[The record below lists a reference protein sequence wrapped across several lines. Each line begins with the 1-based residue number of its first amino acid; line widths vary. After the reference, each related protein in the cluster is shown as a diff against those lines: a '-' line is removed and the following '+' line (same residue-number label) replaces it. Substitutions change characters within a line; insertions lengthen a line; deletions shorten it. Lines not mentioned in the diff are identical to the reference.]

1 MEKSVELSEALS
13 TERILL
19 QLQLMDE
26 NKLKRAKK
34 VLEVIKK
41 SERVKIN
48 KDIEEIY
55 VDKVPTGLKAS
66 VFLYDIQQQTIKLY
80 NPAFIL
86 ILRSLK
92 LDERLVM
99 NKYAKVAVQST
110 NTEQAQQKQRS
121 RGSTNSPSKST
132 ALLLLSPEKKPS
144 SSSTTSRSVTSKSSK
159 RRKTRKTVA
168 DSERK
173 RSPQK
178 TKREEGAAEEDSES
192 YETPD
197 NDSDSATT
205 EKKKTKTN
213 IKWQDYTS

>member
-26 NKLKRAKK
+26 LKLKRARK
-34 VLEVIKK
+34 VLEVMKK
-41 SERVKIN
+41 SERVKLN
-48 KDIEEIY
+48 NEKIY

-66 VFLYDIQQQTIKLY
+66 VFLYDIQQQTKKLY

-92 LDERLVM
+92 LDEGLVM

-132 ALLLLSPEKKPS
+132 ALLLLSPKKKPS
-144 SSSTTSRSVTSKSSK
+144 SSYDDV
-159 RRKTRKTVA
+159 
-168 DSERK
+168 
-173 RSPQK
+173 
-178 TKREEGAAEEDSES
+178 
-192 YETPD
+192 
-197 NDSDSATT
+197 
-205 EKKKTKTN
+205 KKCHLKK
-213 IKWQDYTS
+213 Q